1 MTEEHQMGLDFR
13 KGLHESPA
21 NGLGSGQEVIQMP
34 DVGVLV
40 DQIVNN
46 NFKGVAEP
54 AREPD
59 LKNAVATCL
68 FGYNIDARTPEG
80 ERQMKKRAE
89 CVARATK
96 ITAHTKNMVGN
107 MIFTN
112 LEVPREGG
120 WYEQEIPALIQN
132 FIQKDDKGNQFF
144 DRDTFTSWIETEAL
158 MIDYGSGSEPSFS
171 AIKQLNYIAALTY
184 LAEAVLNISDMN
196 SAFPGAF
203 SLNITPHRLGY
214 MQNEFNSGG
223 EAGEQLKRHIN
234 SKFTQISS
242 ATEGIRYGT
251 GEISAKP
258 DSASRFIGDRKR
270 NNMPPGVAHGS
281 HVPEALGR
289 VENVQAFIFKI
300 RKNLEEKQVIDIYDV
315 PKEGNWNP
323 APEICIHGNQPSE
336 STRNQILRAMDPIKQ
351 FDAQPGKRLYVY
363 VYDQFARG
371 DSYYLSELLKQFP
384 SMQSQFAGM
393 PDVNYICEGISIQA
407 PQKGGKPTVSIEL
420 LPRDPRD
427 GKKPFFFEIGELAY
441 PYDLD
446 RPESQQV
453 YTASYKRLR
462 DRVRRTKKSLYD

>member
-21 NGLGSGQEVIQMP
+21 NGLGSGHEVIGIP
-34 DVGVLV
+34 GVSALV
-40 DQIVNN
+40 DQIVNY

-59 LKNAVATCL
+59 LRNAVATSL
-68 FGYNIDARTPEG
+68 FGDNIDARTPEG
-80 ERQMKKRAE
+80 MQQMKKRAE

-107 MIFTN
+107 MIITN

-132 FIQKDDKGNQFF
+132 FIQKDNKGNQFF
-144 DRDTFTSWIETEAL
+144 DRDAFISWIETEAL

-184 LAEAVLNISDMN
+184 LTEAVLNISDMN
-196 SAFPGAF
+196 SAFSGAF
-203 SLNITPHRLGY
+203 SLNIMPQRLGY
-214 MQNEFNSGG
+214 MQNEYNSGG
-223 EAGEQLKRHIN
+223 ETGEQLKRHIQN
-234 SKFTQISS
+234 IYSLIVS

-289 VENVQAFIFKI
+289 VENVQAFIFKM
-300 RKNLEEKQVIDIYDV
+300 RENLEEKQVIDIYDV

-363 VYDQFARG
+363 VYGQFARG

-384 SMQSQFAGM
+384 SMKNKLGRM
-393 PDVNYICEGISIQA
+393 PDTVYICDGISIETSEV
-407 PQKGGKPTVSIEL
+407 GKKTVSIEL
-420 LPRDPRD
+420 LPGDPRD
-427 GKKPFFFEIGELAY
+427 GNKHIFFEIGELAD

-453 YTASYKRLR
+453 YIASYKRLR
-462 DRVRRTKKSLYD
+462 DRVRRTKKSPYD